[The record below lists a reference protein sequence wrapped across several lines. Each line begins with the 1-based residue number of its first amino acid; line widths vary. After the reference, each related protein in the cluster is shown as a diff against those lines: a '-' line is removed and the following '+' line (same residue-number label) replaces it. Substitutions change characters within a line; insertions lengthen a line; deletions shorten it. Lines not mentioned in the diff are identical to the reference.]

1 MTHFIRTIEEFRAFQ
16 KELTQPVYITSK
28 KHGKIPVPCANTIL
42 VSRELIVANNYN
54 PNRVEK
60 SKMQLL
66 KQSILDNGF
75 AFPVLAIWD
84 EAEEKFV
91 LIDGFHRDSMGDP
104 KWLDLDFIPLA
115 ILPHDISKR
124 LVATVQFNKARGVH
138 QVDLDADVIRS
149 LVEQGMN
156 DEEISIHLG
165 IDLDTIARYKSLTGI
180 AALFAKAEYS
190 PAWEMSEEDVA

>member
-1 MTHFIRTIEEFRAFQ
+1 MTHFIRTIEEFRAV
-16 KELTQPVYITSK
+16 KDSLRPVFITSK

-42 VSRELIVANNYN
+42 VARELIVANNWN
-54 PNRVEK
+54 PNRIPREK
-60 SKMQLL
+60 MTLL

-75 AFPVLAIWD
+75 AFPVLTIWD

-91 LIDGFHRDSMGDP
+91 IVDGFHRDSMGDE

-124 LVATVQFNKARGVH
+124 LVATVQFNKARGIH
-138 QVDLDADVIRS
+138 QVDLDADLIRN
-149 LVEQGMN
+149 LVEQGLS

-165 IDLDTIARYKSLTGI
+165 LDLDTIARYKSLTGI

-190 PAWEMSEEDVA
+190 PAWEMEEEPA